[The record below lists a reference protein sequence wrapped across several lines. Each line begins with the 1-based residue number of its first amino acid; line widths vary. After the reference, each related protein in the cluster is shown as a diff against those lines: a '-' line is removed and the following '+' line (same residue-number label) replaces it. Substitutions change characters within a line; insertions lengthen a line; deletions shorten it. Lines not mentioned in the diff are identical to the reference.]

1 MEALRVPD
9 GSLLAAWPDLP
20 DKNFAQSV
28 VWMVRHDEDGALGF
42 VVNRPLDVT
51 VDDLLPDHPILGS
64 LKTPVYLGGPVDHTQ
79 MQFLHAWPDRIPG
92 GTQVSPGLYLGGELE
107 SLAAELARQESEHP
121 GHVERVRLVIGYS
134 GWGAGQLEEELTQH
148 SWVPVPYQLDLVL
161 GATGETAWRKAV
173 ESVDGRGALSDGRGE
188 VPLN

>member
-1 MEALRVPD
+1 MDAMRVPD

-20 DKNFAQSV
+20 DSNFAKSV

-51 VDDLLPDHPILGS
+51 VDDLLPDHPILS
-64 LKTPVYLGGPVDHTQ
+64 TLKTPVHLGGPVDHSQ
-79 MQFLHAWPDRIPG
+79 MQFLHSWPDSIPG

-107 SLAAELARQESEHP
+107 ALAAELARQEALHP
-121 GHVERVRLVIGYS
+121 GHVERVRLVIGYA
-134 GWGAGQLEEELTQH
+134 GWGAGQLESELAEH
-148 SWVPVPYQLDLVL
+148 AWVPVPYHLDLVL
-161 GATGETAWRKAV
+161 NASGDEAWRQAV
-173 ESVDGRGALSDGRGE
+173 ESIDGQGALSEGSGD